1 MTVITHTATHGR
13 RHQSVSGQDPF
24 GPLEVRRVPQVYFL
38 PLLYGESNG
47 APPTMQCPLGGFS
60 DQPPSLAC
68 GRLHSFFSP
77 LVSIKTHAT
86 LRRGTGIARRKAEQN
101 PNNMRGR
108 PSRAC
113 VEIRPNKVLRRSNRE
128 CSSQRRDRPMPAS
141 PSEHMWGRPQ
151 VAEGSVPPGNRLGAY
166 RT

>member
-1 MTVITHTATHGR
+1 MTVITHMATHGR

-47 APPTMQCPLGGFS
+47 APPTMQCRLGGFS

-77 LVSIKTHAT
+77 LISIKNHAT
-86 LRRGTGIARRKAEQN
+86 FAGGPQN

-113 VEIRPNKVLRRSNRE
+113 VGIRPNKVLRRSNRE
-128 CSSQRRDRPMPAS
+128 CSSHRRDRPMLAS

-151 VAEGSVPPGNRLGAY
+151 VAEGSVPPRNRLGAY